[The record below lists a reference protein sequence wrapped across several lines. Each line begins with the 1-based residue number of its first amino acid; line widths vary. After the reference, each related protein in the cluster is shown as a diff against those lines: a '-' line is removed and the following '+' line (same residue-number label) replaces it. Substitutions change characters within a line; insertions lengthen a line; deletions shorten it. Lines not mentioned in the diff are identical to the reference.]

1 MQEVIR
7 DAAAT
12 ATAAVGTAS
21 AADTAS
27 AVDAAAGLGDAAEG
41 DCSDHPS
48 GIVWV
53 CAALSDADRK
63 AARESPDGRL
73 DRARF
78 DTGGAAVR
86 MLDVDRV
93 LFDRAY
99 NGVANRTLWFVLH
112 LLFAPATE
120 PSFGAVFWRD
130 WEAYE
135 AYNAMFADALAAEAA
150 PGAAVLIQDYHL
162 TLAPGLLRKL
172 RPDLRISHFTHTPWA
187 PPDYFRILPDRVS
200 RAVIGGMLGA
210 DRLGFLTAR
219 WATAFRDC
227 ARALFGDQIEIEIDD
242 RLQTDGESPTIVAA
256 PGISEAA
263 AVPERLA
270 VNGERA
276 LVVDHGATES
286 VPIVEQRTAPEVEA
300 GRLGGLDLGD
310 LGDLGGLGGL
320 DGLDRPSR
328 PAANGWAAMNGHPR
342 GADGLGLPAES
353 VGQAEI
359 TRPGA
364 GGGHGDRRVRIGIH
378 PLGVDAV
385 ALRARAA
392 AKDVITRAAEL
403 RELVGD
409 RRLIVRVDRTEL
421 SKNIVRGLDAYREL
435 LRNHPVWRGRV
446 THLVCA
452 YPSRHDLPE
461 YREYTAAVQRIAT
474 EIEDEFATDGWLPL
488 RLEVTDDYPRSLAA
502 LTLAD
507 VLVVNPIRDGM
518 NLIAKEGPAVSGRD
532 VALVLS
538 REAGAY
544 AELAADAL
552 VVNPFDVAETAEAL
566 DAALRM
572 SPAERRRR
580 ALRLAALAARLPPG
594 DWFRQQL
601 AALPA
606 PPDIP
611 QPLATS

>member
-1 MQEVIR
+1 MLVARRGSGGLVSGMQEVIR

-12 ATAAVGTAS
+12 AAGTG
-21 AADTAS
+21 
-27 AVDAAAGLGDAAEG
+27 AAAAELGDAADG
-41 DCSDHPS
+41 DGGDPPS

-63 AARESPDGRL
+63 ATRESPDGRL

-93 LFDRAY
+93 VFDRAY

-112 LLFAPATE
+112 LLFAPAAE

-135 AYNAMFADALAAEAA
+135 AYNAMFAEALAAEAA

-162 TLAPGLLRKL
+162 TLTPGLLRKL

-227 ARALFGDQIEIEIDD
+227 ARALFGDEIEIDD
-242 RLQTDGESPTIVAA
+242 RIQIDDRLPSDGESPAVITTVPAA
-256 PGISEAA
+256 TVPAA
-263 AVPERLA
+263 L
-270 VNGERA
+270 GE
-276 LVVDHGATES
+276 T
-286 VPIVEQRTAPEVEA
+286 VPIVEQRTAPDEEDGQGEA
-300 GRLGGLDLGD
+300 ARPNAPLGHI
-310 LGDLGGLGGL
+310 
-320 DGLDRPSR
+320 
-328 PAANGWAAMNGHPR
+328 GH
-342 GADGLGLPAES
+342 
-353 VGQAEI
+353 
-359 TRPGA
+359 
-364 GGGHGDRRVRIGIH
+364 RVRIGIH

-392 AKDVITRAAEL
+392 AKDVVTRAAEL

-409 RRLIVRVDRTEL
+409 RRLIVRIDRTEL

-518 NLIAKEGPAVSGRD
+518 NLVAKEGPTISGRD

-552 VVNPFDVAETAEAL
+552 VVNPYDVTETAEAM

-572 SPAERRRR
+572 PTAERRRR
-580 ALRLAALAARLPPG
+580 ARHLATLAARLPPG

-606 PPDIP
+606 APPAEV
-611 QPLATS
+611 PLLPLIGGRAD

>member
-1 MQEVIR
+1 MLAGPDPAAAGTARVLVASNRGPVAFSLSDSGALLARRGSGGLVSGMQEVIR
-7 DAAAT
+7 DAAA
-12 ATAAVGTAS
+12 
-21 AADTAS
+21 
-27 AVDAAAGLGDAAEG
+27 AAAGQGDAAEG
-41 DCSDHPS
+41 GETDPEDPPS

-53 CAALSDADRK
+53 CAALSDADRR
-63 AARESPDGRL
+63 AVRVAPDGRL
-73 DRARF
+73 DRAGF
-78 DTGGAAVR
+78 DTGGAAIR

-93 LFDRAY
+93 VFDRAY

-112 LLFAPATE
+112 LLFAPASE
-120 PSFGAVFWRD
+120 PSFGAAFWRD

-135 AYNAMFADALAAEAA
+135 AYNAMFADALALDAA
-150 PGAAVLIQDYHL
+150 HGAAVLIQDYHL
-162 TLAPGLLRKL
+162 TLVPGLLRKL

-227 ARALFGDQIEIEIDD
+227 ARVLLGDEVEID
-242 RLQTDGESPTIVAA
+242 G
-256 PGISEAA
+256 
-263 AVPERLA
+263 
-270 VNGERA
+270 
-276 LVVDHGATES
+276 
-286 VPIVEQRTAPEVEA
+286 VETCV
-300 GRLGGLDLGD
+300 LDGGLDLAPAPG
-310 LGDLGGLGGL
+310 
-320 DGLDRPSR
+320 PMAP
-328 PAANGWAAMNGHPR
+328 PAALIGGPALGQVFDERPPPVVDPGQPGH
-342 GADGLGLPAES
+342 
-353 VGQAEI
+353 
-359 TRPGA
+359 
-364 GGGHGDRRVRIGIH
+364 RVRIGVH
-378 PLGVDAV
+378 PLGVDAP

-392 AKDVITRAAEL
+392 AKDVAARAAEL
-403 RELVGD
+403 REEVGD

-435 LRNHPVWRGRV
+435 LRNHPDWCGRV
-446 THLVCA
+446 MHLVCA

-518 NLIAKEGPAVSGRD
+518 NLIAKEGPTVSDRD
-532 VALVLS
+532 VALILS

-544 AELAADAL
+544 AELGADAL
-552 VVNPFDVAETAEAL
+552 VVNPYDVTETAEAM

-572 SPAERRRR
+572 PPAERRRR
-580 ALRLAALAARLPPG
+580 ADRIAALAARLPPG
-594 DWFRQQL
+594 DWFREQL

-606 PPDIP
+606 PPAEVV
-611 QPLATS
+611 LRG

>member
-1 MQEVIR
+1 VPNLTRAVLAGPDPAAAGTARVLVASNRGPVAFSLSDSGALLARRGSGGLVSGMQEVIR
-7 DAAAT
+7 DAAA
-12 ATAAVGTAS
+12 
-21 AADTAS
+21 
-27 AVDAAAGLGDAAEG
+27 AAAGQGEAADGDET
-41 DCSDHPS
+41 DPEDPPS

-53 CAALSDADRK
+53 CAALSDADRR
-63 AARESPDGRL
+63 AVRVAPDGRL
-73 DRARF
+73 DRAGF
-78 DTGGAAVR
+78 DTGGAAIR

-93 LFDRAY
+93 VFDRAY

-112 LLFAPATE
+112 LLFAPASE
-120 PSFGAVFWRD
+120 PSFGAAFWRD

-135 AYNAMFADALAAEAA
+135 AYNAMFAEALALDAA
-150 PGAAVLIQDYHL
+150 HGAAVLIQDYHL
-162 TLAPGLLRKL
+162 TLVPGLLRKL

-227 ARALFGDQIEIEIDD
+227 ARVLLGDEVEID
-242 RLQTDGESPTIVAA
+242 G
-256 PGISEAA
+256 
-263 AVPERLA
+263 
-270 VNGERA
+270 
-276 LVVDHGATES
+276 
-286 VPIVEQRTAPEVEA
+286 VETCV
-300 GRLGGLDLGD
+300 LDGGLDLASTPGPMA
-310 LGDLGGLGGL
+310 LTGGLALGQSF
-320 DGLDRPSR
+320 DERP
-328 PAANGWAAMNGHPR
+328 PPVGDPDQPGH
-342 GADGLGLPAES
+342 
-353 VGQAEI
+353 
-359 TRPGA
+359 
-364 GGGHGDRRVRIGIH
+364 RVRIGVH
-378 PLGVDAV
+378 PLGVDAP

-392 AKDVITRAAEL
+392 AKDVAARAAEL
-403 RELVGD
+403 RAEVGD

-421 SKNIVRGLDAYREL
+421 SKNIVSGLDAYREL
-435 LRNHPVWRGRV
+435 LRNHPDWRGRV
-446 THLVCA
+446 MHLVCA

-518 NLIAKEGPAVSGRD
+518 NLIAKEGPTVSDRD
-532 VALVLS
+532 VALILS

-544 AELAADAL
+544 AELGADAL
-552 VVNPFDVAETAEAL
+552 VVNPYDVTETAEAM

-572 SPAERRRR
+572 PPAERRRR
-580 ALRLAALAARLPPG
+580 ADRIAALAARLPPG
-594 DWFRQQL
+594 DWFREQL

-606 PPDIP
+606 PPAEVV
-611 QPLATS
+611 LRG